1 MSSCFCC
8 DAIRPYRPQYLD
20 HEAKFTSFMAW
31 VHKEE
36 SNSAPV
42 PEIKSTD
49 LNELHPY
56 FAVQLV
62 RQVNFGPLESKRYFI
77 TLSTASDAFK
87 EVTESDL
94 IRANFQK
101 LNAYKNFRCDAHNRF
116 FEVNLYQR
124 DPINKHHWRDNLARP
139 ATDIDL

>member
-1 MSSCFCC
+1 MTSCFCC
-8 DAIRPYRPQYLD
+8 DAIRPYRPQHLD
-20 HEAKFTSFMAW
+20 HEAKFTRFMAW

-36 SNSAPV
+36 SESAPV
-42 PEIKSTD
+42 TGAESTN
-49 LNELHPY
+49 LNDIHPS

-62 RQVNFGPLESKRYFI
+62 RQVNFGPLESK
-77 TLSTASDAFK
+77 
-87 EVTESDL
+87 
-94 IRANFQK
+94 RANFQK